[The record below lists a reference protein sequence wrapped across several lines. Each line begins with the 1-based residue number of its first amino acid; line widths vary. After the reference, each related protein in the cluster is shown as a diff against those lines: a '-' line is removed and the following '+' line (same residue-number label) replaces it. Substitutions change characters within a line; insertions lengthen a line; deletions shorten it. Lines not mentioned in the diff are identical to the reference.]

1 MPLFEQL
8 ISETRYVGE
17 IGLDGG
23 PEFKSHWGDQMEV
36 FERALAICQAAGGR
50 IMSIHSRRAARQ
62 VLDALESASDAGTP
76 ILHWFSGT
84 SRELD
89 RAVNLGCWFSVG
101 PAMLRGEKG
110 RQLVARMPK
119 DRILT
124 ESDGPFAQIDG
135 RAAWPWEAGN
145 VTVDLMTLWDEKDI
159 PTVKNQLFENLKTIG
174 RIAGV

>member
-1 MPLFEQL
+1 MSLFEQL
-8 ISETRYVGE
+8 IGETRYVGE

-23 PEFKSHWGDQMEV
+23 PEFKAHWGDQMEV
-36 FERALAICQAAGGR
+36 FERALEICQAAGGR

-62 VLDALESASDAGTP
+62 VLDALEFASDAGTP

-119 DRILT
+119 DRILP

-145 VTVDLMTLWDEKDI
+145 VIGDLVKLWDGHDI
-159 PTVKNQLFENLKTIG
+159 PAVKNQLLKNLKTIG